1 MNRKIKYGF
10 DAKRRR
16 FVQGLTTGGMLA
28 SLGLISP
35 SVLAAKPAMKEVNIL
50 DGPIFDLTIDEVMV
64 NFTGQLKV
72 LRLSMGQYQRQH
84 CVCEKAMTSQFE

>member
-1 MNRKIKYGF
+1 MSNKTINSF

-35 SVLAAKPAMKEVNIL
+35 SVLAAKPAIKDVTIL
-50 DGPIFDLTIDEVMV
+50 MA
-64 NFTGQLKV
+64 QL
-72 LRLSMGQYQRQH
+72 LI
-84 CVCEKAMTSQFE
+84 